1 MPRRDGTG
9 PFGTGPIGGV
19 CINRGRSTPFMGRG
33 LGRAMGICAGGLG
46 LGLGLGL
53 RRRGI
58 ANAQFLDAEMSD
70 ADRKNVLSRQ
80 KELLTEELKSIN
92 EQLKDQD

>member
-9 PFGTGPIGGV
+9 PFGTGPIGGICV
-19 CINRGRSTPFMGRG
+19 NKGTNPSFVGRG

-53 RRRGI
+53 RCRGNRLGGFSKLPL
-58 ANAQFLDAEMSD
+58 NADNDKDL
-70 ADRKNVLSRQ
+70 LTRQ
-80 KELLTEELKSIN
+80 KEILTERLKEIN
-92 EQLKDQD
+92 EQLQD